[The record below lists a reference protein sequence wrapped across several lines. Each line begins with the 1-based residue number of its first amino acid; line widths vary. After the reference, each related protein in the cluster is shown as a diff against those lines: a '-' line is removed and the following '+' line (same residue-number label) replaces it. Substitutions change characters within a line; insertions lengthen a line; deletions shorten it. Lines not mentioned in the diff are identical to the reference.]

1 MKREIETHL
10 RKVLEYVLENEANHF
25 NEWVANDGNPENH
38 IYKSAY
44 LVHEYIDEA
53 KPRPTK
59 S

>member
-10 RKVLEYVLENEANHF
+10 RKVLEYVLKNEANHF
-25 NEWVANDGNPENH
+25 NEWVANGGNPENH

-44 LVHEYIDEA
+44 IVHKYIDEA

-59 S
+59 P